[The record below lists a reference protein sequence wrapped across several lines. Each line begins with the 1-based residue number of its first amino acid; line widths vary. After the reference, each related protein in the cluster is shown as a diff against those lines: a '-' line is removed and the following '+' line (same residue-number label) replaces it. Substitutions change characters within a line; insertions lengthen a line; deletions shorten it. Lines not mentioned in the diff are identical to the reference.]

1 MNARQAAYLVAG
13 SFLAFAAWEAIQHVW
28 FMHLPMA
35 AYHIMSLMV
44 DLVLVLIIA
53 LAALGIVRGHIRPEA
68 RQQAAQDAVVTA
80 LAEDLRP
87 HLVSLLARLRAVEG
101 APEGKASDETHAL
114 LEQAEAR
121 AAVTLDMIEDLVAM
135 AKETAAPARECGNVS
150 LAELAE
156 QAVESFQAPAKDRA
170 VELAMEVHPGSG
182 RACAAPD
189 AALRVLSSLL
199 GRAVNTAPQGGK
211 VRLEVAPDPSRRLVV
226 LSVSDTAEPLLD
238 HDAGLDE
245 VVARHGLV
253 ELRYVQA
260 LATALGGSVR
270 YRAEPDGNAFV
281 VSLPA
286 RGRER

>member
-13 SFLAFAAWEAIQHVW
+13 SFLAFAAWEAVQHVW

-35 AYHIMSLMV
+35 AYHTVSLMV

-53 LAALGIVRGHIRPEA
+53 LAALAIVRGHIRPEE

-87 HLVSLLARLRAVEG
+87 HLVSLLARLRALEG
-101 APEGKASDETHAL
+101 ASRGKAGDETHAL
-114 LEQAEAR
+114 LEQAEAC

-135 AKETAAPARECGNVS
+135 AKEAAMPARECGNVS

-156 QAVESFQAPAKDRA
+156 QSVESFQAPAKDRA
-170 VELAMEVHPGSG
+170 VELTMQVHPGPG
-182 RACAAPD
+182 HTCAAPD
-189 AALRVLSSLL
+189 AALRLLSNLL
-199 GRAVNTAPQGGK
+199 GRAVRTAPQGGQ

-245 VVARHGLV
+245 VVARHGLM
-253 ELRYVQA
+253 ELRYAQA

-270 YRAEPDGNAFV
+270 YRAESDGNAFV

-286 RGRER
+286 RGTAR

>member
-13 SFLAFAAWEAIQHVW
+13 SFLAFAAWEAVQHVW

-35 AYHIMSLMV
+35 AYHTVSLMV

-53 LAALGIVRGHIRPEA
+53 LAALAIVRGHIRPEE

-87 HLVSLLARLRAVEG
+87 HLVSLLARLRALEG
-101 APEGKASDETHAL
+101 ASRGKAGDETHAL

-135 AKETAAPARECGNVS
+135 AKEAAMPARECGNVS

-156 QAVESFQAPAKDRA
+156 QSVESFQAPAKDRA
-170 VELAMEVHPGSG
+170 VELTMQVHPGPG
-182 RACAAPD
+182 HTCAAPD
-189 AALRVLSSLL
+189 AALRLLSNLL
-199 GRAVNTAPQGGK
+199 GRAVRTAPQGGQ

-245 VVARHGLV
+245 VVARHGLM
-253 ELRYVQA
+253 ELRYAQA

-270 YRAEPDGNAFV
+270 YRAKPDGNAFV

-286 RGRER
+286 RGTAR